1 MYGQVATCPFKTNNM
16 ALFESSLQK
25 ILAHE
30 GGYVNDPDDTGGETY
45 KGVARAM
52 NSKWNGW
59 VQVDW
64 CKTQK
69 GFPANLEKNSELQEE
84 VSRFYQVNYWDAL
97 CADSIENQLVA
108 DSIFDF
114 GVNAG
119 VRTSA
124 SLAQLVVEAD
134 PDGVIGPTTL
144 DKLNAFDP
152 DHFLAAFTV
161 AKIARYISIVKKR
174 PESRKYFYGWICRTI
189 NN

>member
-1 MYGQVATCPFKTNNM
+1 M
-16 ALFESSLQK
+16 AEFNISLQK

-52 NSKWNGW
+52 NSKWEGW
-59 VQVDW
+59 VRVDVA
-64 CKTQK
+64 KTQS
-69 GFPANLEKNSELQEE
+69 GFPANLEKDSELQDA
-84 VSRFYQVNYWDAL
+84 VSSFYQVNYWDAF
-97 CADSIENQLVA
+97 CADSIENQQVA

-114 GVNAG
+114 AVNAG

-124 SLAQLVVEAD
+124 SLAQLVVETQA
-134 PDGVIGPTTL
+134 DGVIGPATL

-174 PESRKYFYGWICRTI
+174 PESRKYFYGWILRAV
-189 NN
+189 NSL

>member
-1 MYGQVATCPFKTNNM
+1 A
-16 ALFESSLQK
+16 
-25 ILAHE
+25 
-30 GGYVNDPDDTGGETY
+30 DD
-45 KGVARAM
+45 
-52 NSKWNGW
+52 
-59 VQVDW
+59 
-64 CKTQK
+64 
-69 GFPANLEKNSELQEE
+69 
-84 VSRFYQVNYWDAL
+84 
-97 CADSIENQLVA
+97 IENQLVA

-134 PDGVIGPTTL
+134 PDGVIGPATIT
-144 DKLNAFDP
+144 KLNAFDP

-189 NN
+189 NNA

>member
-1 MYGQVATCPFKTNNM
+1 M
-16 ALFESSLQK
+16 ANFESSLQK

-45 KGVARAM
+45 KGVARHI
-52 NSKWNGW
+52 NSKWEGW
-59 VQVDW
+59 VRVDMA
-64 CKTQK
+64 KTQS
-69 GFPANLEKNSELQEE
+69 GFPANLEKDSELQQD
-84 VSRFYQVNYWDAL
+84 VSSFYQVNYWDAL
-97 CADSIENQLVA
+97 CADSMENQLVA

-114 GVNAG
+114 AVNAG

-134 PDGVIGPTTL
+134 PDGVIGPSTL

-174 PESRKYFYGWICRTI
+174 PESRKYFYGWVRRAV
-189 NN
+189 NSL